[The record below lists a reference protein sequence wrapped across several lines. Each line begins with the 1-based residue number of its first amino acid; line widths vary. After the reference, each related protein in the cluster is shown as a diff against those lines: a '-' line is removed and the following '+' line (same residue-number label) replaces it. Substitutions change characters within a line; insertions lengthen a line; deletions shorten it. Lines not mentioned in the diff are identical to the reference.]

1 MKHELTELYNLKC
14 ELWKLRF
21 EALKSNQ
28 SRQWTVKDLD
38 RVLKKLKNNKTRD
51 LHGLKI
57 EIFKPGVIGKD
68 LKLGIV
74 DLFNGIKCE
83 FYLPDFL
90 QFANITTI
98 YKKKGSRQDMD
109 NDRGIFGVIAMWMI
123 LDGLIY
129 EEKYPDVDRNM
140 SDSNIG
146 ARKDR
151 NIRNQLFMVY
161 GAINYLMSQY
171 TLMEETRQ

>member
-51 LHGLKI
+51 PHGLI
-57 EIFKPGVIGKD
+57 YEIFKPGVIGKD

-109 NDRGIFGVIAMWMI
+109 NDRGIFVVSVMRMI
-123 LDGLIY
+123 LDGL
-129 EEKYPDVDRNM
+129 NM
-140 SDSNIG
+140 
-146 ARKDR
+146 RKS
-151 NIRNQLFMVY
+151 I
-161 GAINYLMSQY
+161 LM
-171 TLMEETRQ
+171 